1 MPVHWMPLFSTLCI
15 SQVSGLSIKH
25 HSSTILQ
32 TSRLF
37 QAIHKPYFQIMYII
51 MARLPRNRSSIAGR
65 GRKSLLESV
74 QTRYGVHSVSVQRV
88 QKPHCLGVKR
98 PEREA
103 DDSPLLL
110 PMLRMSAAI
119 TPRPLHLY
127 GLHRDIFTF
136 SCILILYYLF
146 SRHHVPPVLPPVF
159 TSGLLPPF
167 ALLCKLFTE
176 LTFIYFFNVFETRSP
191 VAGF

>member
-1 MPVHWMPLFSTLCI
+1 MPLFSTLCI

-25 HSSTILQ
+25 HSPAILQ

-37 QAIHKPYFQIMYII
+37 QSIHKPYVPIMYII
-51 MARLPRNRSSIAGR
+51 MARRPGNRGSIAGR

-74 QTRYGVHSVSVQRV
+74 QIRYGAHSVSVRRMR
-88 QKPHCLGVKR
+88 KPHFLGVKR

-103 DDSPLLL
+103 DDSTLLL
-110 PMLRMSAAI
+110 PMLRMSAAM
-119 TPRPLHLY
+119 TPHLLHFY
-127 GLHRDIFTF
+127 GVHRDSFTF
-136 SCILILYYLF
+136 SCILILYYFRDTTFQPSCRRPL
-146 SRHHVPPVLPPVF
+146 PV
-159 TSGLLPPF
+159 GCLPPF
-167 ALLCKLFTE
+167 ALLWQLFTE